1 MSVNIE
7 IECEDGCDAKRCERG
22 ETLRYYFKGPSGVS
36 NPKGEIGMFDLKGRY
51 AGKFKAAEGSKVQF
65 SLVSKSEHAKITLIS
80 PSGEKIYIGDSNAGV
95 MSTQQRITLGMCLN
109 NATALMAAQ
118 VSPEAQP
125 QNLVRQIFD
134 LTDELYAEYNNRY
147 N

>member
-1 MSVNIE
+1 MLQ
-7 IECEDGCDAKRCERG
+7 RG
-22 ETLRYYFKGPSGVS
+22 LAPVS
-36 NPKGEIGMFDLKGRY
+36 RFEGRN
-51 AGKFKAAEGSKVQF
+51 
-65 SLVSKSEHAKITLIS
+65 
-80 PSGEKIYIGDSNAGV
+80 IGDSNAGV

>member
-7 IECEDGCDAKRCERG
+7 IECEDGYDAKRFERG

-51 AGKFKAAEGSKVQF
+51 AGKFKSAEGSKVQF

-80 PSGEKIYIGDSNAGV
+80 PSGEKIYIGDSNAGI

-109 NATALMAAQ
+109 NATALVAAQ
-118 VSPEAQP
+118 MDAENQT
-125 QNLVRQIFD
+125 QNMVQKIFD